1 MNMSTSLDFEKPIVD
16 LEREIEELAQKA
28 RTEGIDL
35 DSEVQRLQARV
46 EDQRQKIYSNLT
58 SWQKVQISR
67 HPNRPYALDLSLIHI
82 SEPTRPY

>member
-1 MNMSTSLDFEKPIVD
+1 MVSISNEALAPNSQNGTRYIERKKMNMSTSLDFEKPIVD

-46 EDQRQKIYSNLT
+46 
-58 SWQKVQISR
+58 
-67 HPNRPYALDLSLIHI
+67 
-82 SEPTRPY
+82 